1 MHWKFL
7 SRQSSLVSGL
17 TVAKLL
23 ETFTKKNNYEYDTAE
38 NGLLALQAFQNT
50 QNLYDIVFMG
60 KQILILNVAAS

>member
-1 MHWKFL
+1 MHWKCL
-7 SRQSSLVSGL
+7 SPSVIASIRTDG
-17 TVAKLL
+17 AKLL